1 MITQSARCGGEV
13 EAIFNPGVLSN
24 PKQNCF
30 LTYRTSEKGIII
42 EKTLGK
48 TWLKIPYEQL

>member
-1 MITQSARCGGEV
+1 LITQSARCGGEV